1 MYYDIMPKISF
12 HRTLDS
18 TCWGMLF
25 GVKVTTNFTKLDTPD
40 SEIKW
45 HRFTNADRHIML
57 WVLCLKV
64 CMFVCVCVSVIVCVF
79 VCVCAWVYVFMSI
92 LVSAFFCA
100 CLCLCNACMHT

>member
-64 CMFVCVCVSVIVCVF
+64 CMFVCVCVRDCLCVCVCVCVGVCVHVHTCVCVF
-79 VCVCAWVYVFMSI
+79 LCVLVFM
-92 LVSAFFCA
+92 
-100 CLCLCNACMHT
+100 